1 MSRFALGVNYWPSR
15 TAMAMWRRF
24 DRGAVREDLARLAAA
39 GCDSVRIFLRWEDF
53 QPDPRRI
60 DEAALAKLRLVLDDA
75 ARSGLGVIPTLF
87 TGHMSGV
94 NWLPPWALGPGP
106 ARRFRTV
113 SGGGIVD
120 RATRDWAT
128 PAIRDAQALL
138 AREAARALAGH
149 PALRIWDLGNENSNV
164 WVPASRDDG
173 RRWLAAM
180 AEAIRSV
187 DPATPLTIGL
197 HAEDLE
203 EDRRIG
209 PAEAAEVCAVL
220 SMHGYPMYLDWA
232 GAPDDEQVLP
242 FLAALTRRFGGG
254 REVLFAEFGAPTA
267 APDDPELEKGFYYLP
282 TVLDGCNSGMSVTQD
297 ESFGPV
303 LTVETFSTEED
314 AVATA
319 NDSIYGLAGAVWTQ
333 DAGKAQRVAARLR
346 MGTVWIND
354 YHPYVAQAEWGGY
367 KQSGIG
373 RELGVAGLEEY
384 RETKHIWHN
393 VRPTEQRWF
402 QG

>member
-1 MSRFALGVNYWPSR
+1 
-15 TAMAMWRRF
+15 MAMWRRF

-267 APDDPELEKGFYYLP
+267 APDDPELAPVAAMLLSEADAAAYTARALAALRSAGCTGALLWCAADYDRAIWTEP
-282 TVLDGCNSGMSVTQD
+282 PLDAAIH
-297 ESFGPV
+297 ERHFGLWHADGTAKP
-303 LTVETFSTEED
+303 
-314 AVATA
+314 AVAA
-319 NDSIYGLAGAVWTQ
+319 LAALSGSERAATPDDGWIDV
-333 DAGKAQRVAARLR
+333 DARTFYADPRAQLARLYR
-346 MGTVWIND
+346 RF
-354 YHPYVAQAEWGGY
+354 
-367 KQSGIG
+367 
-373 RELGVAGLEEY
+373 REGVAG
-384 RETKHIWHN
+384 
-393 VRPTEQRWF
+393 
-402 QG
+402 